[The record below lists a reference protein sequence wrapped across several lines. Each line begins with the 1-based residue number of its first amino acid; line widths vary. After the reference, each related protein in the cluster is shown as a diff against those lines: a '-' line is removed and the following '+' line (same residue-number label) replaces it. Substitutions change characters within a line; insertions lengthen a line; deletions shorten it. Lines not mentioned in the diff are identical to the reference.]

1 MVLCVPSG
9 KMISAVDS
17 AAIVS
22 GRIEQSYDEVVAKR
36 LSDYM
41 GIIFEEMCRDYILYY
56 DNLLPFNM
64 SEIGQWWGG
73 NPKTKKQAQIDVV
86 VTSSD
91 GNEGII
97 GSCKF
102 KNDKIGSDELLLMQ
116 EYAEAMGCFDEKYF
130 YFFSKSGFTDDML
143 KNKNNHTRF
152 ITLKDMYCMG
162 E

>member
-64 SEIGQWWGG
+64 SEIGQW
-73 NPKTKKQAQIDVV
+73 
-86 VTSSD
+86 
-91 GNEGII
+91 
-97 GSCKF
+97 
-102 KNDKIGSDELLLMQ
+102 
-116 EYAEAMGCFDEKYF
+116 
-130 YFFSKSGFTDDML
+130 
-143 KNKNNHTRF
+143 
-152 ITLKDMYCMG
+152 
-162 E
+162 

>member
-86 VTSSD
+86 VTSADVCGSLSPPPPD
-91 GNEGII
+91 SSRGISAHSQLTPRSRPVPVKMNRSSSI
-97 GSCKF
+97 F
-102 KNDKIGSDELLLMQ
+102 
-116 EYAEAMGCFDEKYF
+116 
-130 YFFSKSGFTDDML
+130 
-143 KNKNNHTRF
+143 
-152 ITLKDMYCMG
+152 
-162 E
+162 